1 MVQAYLYQEFLPS
14 KLQTGNPWGGKAVVN
29 RKASSQPKPPAA
41 LLKLTSSK
49 VKHVASELGF
59 SLLLFYTHAH
69 RQRWGVGEG
78 GHLEHR
84 IKCSLKSKGAE

>member
-1 MVQAYLYQEFLPS
+1 M
-14 KLQTGNPWGGKAVVN
+14 VN

-59 SLLLFYTHAH
+59 LIVIILHTRTHAE
-69 RQRWGVGEG
+69 RDMEMERERGGRWGK
-78 GHLEHR
+78 LA
-84 IKCSLKSKGAE
+84 SGAQNQMFFKNPKEQNGV

>member
-1 MVQAYLYQEFLPS
+1 M
-14 KLQTGNPWGGKAVVN
+14 VN

-59 SLLLFYTHAH
+59 SVLFYTHAH
-69 RQRWGVGEG
+69 TRRGRETGERERREVGG
-78 GHLEHR
+78 RGRLGSGAQNQ
-84 IKCSLKSKGAE
+84 ISLKLKGAEWGIIV